1 MILNI
6 KNIFILNLKKYI
18 YFFFFTLLGRLLLLF
33 KNKKDKKPIKNIL
46 IVGRGRS
53 YRKILNDKLFL
64 KRIDT
69 ICLVNFGKKDGDKFV
84 KNITDKNIIILT
96 NKYEPILYPKI
107 ILKLNIIKVIIDI
120 LERIENRNTFFS
132 NIYGLPVTKLPNN
145 YKNLHNI
152 KSTSLLKVIIFFIQK
167 YRLKKLYICGLDF
180 YSNDIFGKTYIGKNS
195 SQLKTILRI
204 KGEHQKKFFFQ
215 ILNKFSN
222 VTFYI
227 HSHASL
233 KNYRN
238 LIKINKI

>member
-6 KNIFILNLKKYI
+6 KNIFFLNFKKYI

-53 YRKILNDKLFL
+53 YRKILNDRIFL

-69 ICLVNFGKKDGDKFV
+69 ICLVNFSKKDGNKFV

-120 LERIENRNTFFS
+120 FERIENRNTFFQ
-132 NIYGLPVTKLPNN
+132 IYMV
-145 YKNLHNI
+145 Y
-152 KSTSLLKVIIFFIQK
+152 Q
-167 YRLKKLYICGLDF
+167 
-180 YSNDIFGKTYIGKNS
+180 
-195 SQLKTILRI
+195 
-204 KGEHQKKFFFQ
+204 
-215 ILNKFSN
+215 
-222 VTFYI
+222 
-227 HSHASL
+227 
-233 KNYRN
+233 
-238 LIKINKI
+238 